1 MALVSRVTWCCVAI
15 VDRIQAAERCI
26 VEFRRTSGDCFQ
38 FHEVYKKLSVLLAD
52 LACSEGTAAS
62 GDDDDHVGESGEEL
76 ISDEAMM
83 I

>member
-1 MALVSRVTWCCVAI
+1 VGKGEVSRVTRCC
-15 VDRIQAAERCI
+15 DGRSQAAERCV

-38 FHEVYKKLSVLLAD
+38 FHEVYKKLSALLAD
-52 LACSEGTAAS
+52 LVWSEVSAA
-62 GDDDDHVGESGEEL
+62 GDGDDDHVGGSGEEL